1 MKKGLKSMLLAG
13 LMAGSLAVTGCE
25 LSFNND
31 SDLEKQQQEI
41 YKLAK
46 EAGFEGT
53 YEEWLDSIKGAKGEK
68 GDAGAT
74 WHTGT
79 VAPTDTLGKNGDF
92 YYDSVALKV
101 YHKEDGVWVS
111 KSSLGMKN
119 ILKIEKVSSGDEID
133 VYRITYTDNTTD
145 EFEVSKDV
153 DLVTATQEELFTEFR
168 AIAANSMA
176 KPYYYAIAELTSQY
190 NGGSVNTMVGQ
201 VTTDE
206 NGFYSVSDTDE
217 SYYIKVNDKYV
228 RYYRDPV
235 KEETDANYVDE
246 EQWEYEKQNY
256 LSFIDDDT
264 EDVFM
269 GDNLFSSNS
278 IDEMIRNLKIN
289 FVNGDSA
296 LLPINPEIELSKE
309 YNEDMQKEIL
319 TLTITANYKNV
330 DDGDIEYSFSIE
342 CYDNEIKRLYY
353 KYGYVDD
360 SELDP
365 RAKNMTYEIHIEY
378 FTNENLIPSED
389 YFDEFPTPS
398 ELE

>member
-133 VYRITYTDNTTD
+133 VYRVTYTDNTTD
-145 EFEVSKDV
+145 EFGVSKDV
-153 DLVTATQEELFTEFR
+153 DLVTATQEELFTEFKT
-168 AIAANSMA
+168 IVANSMA
-176 KPYYYAIAELTSQY
+176 KPYYFADAKYEYISA
-190 NGGSVNTMVGQ
+190 NGDKTTFKGSI
-201 VTTDE
+201 TTDE
-206 NGFYSVSDTDE
+206 NGMYSVYVANGQE
-217 SYYIKVNDKYV
+217 EQYYVKIDDKYV
-228 RYYRDPV
+228 RFYYDDQI
-235 KEETDANYVDE
+235 KQSEYVTQE
-246 EQWEYEKQNY
+246 KWEQEKQNIVY
-256 LSFIDDDT
+256 ILNAPGNIYT
-264 EDVFM
+264 N
-269 GDNLFSSNS
+269 NLLTSES
-278 IDEMIRNLKIN
+278 ISEMVQNFKIN
-289 FVNGDSA
+289 LVNGMNAA
-296 LLPINPEIELSKE
+296 LPLNPVVEVSKQYDE
-309 YNEDMQKEIL
+309 TIQKEKLVVAIES
-319 TLTITANYKNV
+319 V
-330 DDGDIEYSFSIE
+330 VEGSVEGDSHISIIFE
-342 CYDNEIKRLYY
+342 CYDNEFKRMVFTQGRITGSNAGETTIYSI
-353 KYGYVDD
+353 D
-360 SELDP
+360 
-365 RAKNMTYEIHIEY
+365 IEY
-378 FTNENLIPSED
+378 FTNNNLVKDKAYFENM
-389 YFDEFPTPS
+389 FPTPS
-398 ELE
+398 EVE